1 MLGALGPGLN
11 KKLARGGLTTNT
23 RTFCIT
29 TPAPPPHCSATK
41 CPEWTPQ
48 LKVRRWEERA
58 YQYYEGGVEEVYAHC
73 HGGNSDSDGDGEALA
88 MGAVDDAVMRDL
100 DVATNGFGGGPGALP
115 QGEGAVTN
123 AVGCSP
129 NDASVGDEGGVRG
142 RTQAQ
147 TSQTMCRRATL
158 LLLLVCRWRRFFVRS
173 LPPDVHVRSGKTP
186 SGLLVEHFN
195 LIPRTF
201 LHQWPSLVALDGSSR
216 PLSRRKTFS
225 LELRFTTR
233 CPMPSVRTKVYPRSR
248 CSTAFRR

>member
-1 MLGALGPGLN
+1 M
-11 KKLARGGLTTNT
+11 
-23 RTFCIT
+23 
-29 TPAPPPHCSATK
+29 
-41 CPEWTPQ
+41 
-48 LKVRRWEERA
+48 
-58 YQYYEGGVEEVYAHC
+58 EEVYAHC

-158 LLLLVCRWRRFFVRS
+158 LLLLPDHRFVYLTGDSPNALTTLNDNTTYIIGGIADRNQLKFAAMKR
-173 LPPDVHVRSGKTP
+173 GK
-186 SGLLVEHFN
+186 S
-195 LIPRTF
+195 ID
-201 LHQWPSLVALDGSSR
+201 A
-216 PLSRRKTFS
+216 
-225 LELRFTTR
+225 
-233 CPMPSVRTKVYPRSR
+233 
-248 CSTAFRR
+248 